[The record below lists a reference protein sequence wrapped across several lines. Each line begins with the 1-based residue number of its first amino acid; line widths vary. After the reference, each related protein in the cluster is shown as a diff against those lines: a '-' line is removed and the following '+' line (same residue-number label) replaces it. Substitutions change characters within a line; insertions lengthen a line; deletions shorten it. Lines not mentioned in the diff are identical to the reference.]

1 MNKLQIAYEK
11 GYRVTKDGNLLNP
24 KGKVIG
30 NCLDSKGYKK
40 TNIII
45 NKKNTNILTHRLQ
58 AYQKYGNKLFEDGIL
73 VRHLNGNPLDN
84 CWYNIAIGTYK
95 DNTMDIP
102 KETRTRTAILGA
114 KKSIKYPKDFVLKL
128 REEYKEIKNYAELG
142 RKYNISISVIWNLIN
157 KRKVFK
163 DA

>member
-1 MNKLQIAYEK
+1 MNREQIAYEK
-11 GYRVTKDGNLLNP
+11 GYRVTKDGQLLNP
-24 KGKVIG
+24 KGIKIG
-30 NCLDSKGYKK
+30 SINNHGYEK
-40 TNIII
+40 TNIGI
-45 NKKNTNILTHRLQ
+45 NGKDVVIKTHRLQ
-58 AYQKYGNKLFEDGIL
+58 AYQKYGNKLYEDGIV

-84 CWYNIAIGTYK
+84 SFNNIAIGTYR

-102 KETRTRTAILGA
+102 KEIRIKSTYAAA
-114 KKSIKYPKDFVLKL
+114 KTSIKYPKKFVLKL

-142 RKYNISISVIWNLIN
+142 RKYNMPTSIIWELIN